1 MKLRFKRLSI
11 AGACALV
18 SLAVAGCRQDM
29 HNQPKMIPQ
38 RHSTLFSDGR
48 SARQQVPGTVSR
60 EQPLAPASYLT
71 TGLINGAEGNAMP
84 FPVTQTVMERGQE
97 RYNIYC
103 TPCHSRVGNGK
114 GAIVGRGYYTAGNFQ
129 SARLRQ
135 APLGHFFWVITHGY
149 GAMPN
154 YAVEIQPEDRW
165 AIAAY
170 VRALQL
176 SQSAERSDLPAGV
189 SVAHM
194 HDLLQNKGL
203 PKGFLGE
210 WDSSVDAD
218 ESASAPVSVA
228 TPAST
233 PAQLPSPAAAPSAA
247 KSTPA
252 SAKVSDTAS
261 KAAPQPEKIATVAGK
276 ASAVTPDTKTPA
288 APAKTAEKGNATHG
302 HELYMSNCSMCHQ
315 PTRTGLPPV
324 FPSLLGIVE
333 KDGEGKVRKVAK
345 EGIAD
350 AKPPM
355 PPHPNLSD
363 DDLNDLIAFL
373 RTK

>member
-1 MKLRFKRLSI
+1 MKVRFWRLS
-11 AGACALV
+11 ATGACALV
-18 SLAVAGCRQDM
+18 SIALAGCRQDM

-38 RHSTLFSDGR
+38 RHTTFFSDGR
-48 SARQQVPGTVSR
+48 SARQQVAGTVSR
-60 EQPLAPASYLT
+60 SQQIEASYLT
-71 TGLINGAEGNAMP
+71 TGLMNGAEGDAMP
-84 FPVTQTVMERGQE
+84 FPVKQAVMERGQE
-97 RYNIYC
+97 RFNVYC

-114 GAIVGRGYYTAGNFQ
+114 GAIVGRGYYAAGNFQ

-154 YAVEIQPEDRW
+154 YSVEIQPEDRW

-170 VRALQL
+170 IRALQL
-176 SQSAERSDLPAGV
+176 SQSASRSDVPAGA

-194 HDLLQNKGL
+194 HDLLQQASL
-203 PKGFLGE
+203 PKNFLDS

-218 ESASAPVSVA
+218 EEPAAAAAPS
-228 TPAST
+228 
-233 PAQLPSPAAAPSAA
+233 LPSPAASATTSA
-247 KSTPA
+247 SSNNAAGPGTNPA
-252 SAKVSDTAS
+252 ANKASGKPEEVAAVSGKPAT
-261 KAAPQPEKIATVAGK
+261 EKPAEVKEAATV
-276 ASAVTPDTKTPA
+276 
-288 APAKTAEKGNATHG
+288 PAKTVAKGDAAHG
-302 HELYMSNCSMCHQ
+302 HLLYTNNCSACHQ
-315 PTRTGLPPV
+315 ASRAGLPPI
-324 FPSLLGIVE
+324 FPSLLGIVD

-345 EGIAD
+345 DGIAD

-363 DDLNDLIAFL
+363 DDLSDLIAYL

>member
-1 MKLRFKRLSI
+1 MKVRFRRLPV

-18 SLAVAGCRQDM
+18 SIVIAGCRQDM

-38 RHSTLFSDGR
+38 RHTTLFQDGR
-48 SARQQVPGTVSR
+48 SARQQVAGTVARSQSV
-60 EQPLAPASYLT
+60 EASYMT
-71 TGLINGAEGNAMP
+71 TGLINGVEGEAMP

-97 RYNIYC
+97 RFNVYC

-114 GAIVGRGYYTAGNFQ
+114 GAIVGRGYYAAGNFQ

-154 YAVEIQPEDRW
+154 YSVEIRAEDRW

-170 VRALQL
+170 IRALQL
-176 SQSAERSDLPAGV
+176 SQSATRNDVPVGA

-194 HDLLQNKGL
+194 RDLLQQASL
-203 PKGFLGE
+203 PKNFLDS
-210 WDSSVDAD
+210 WDTSVDAD
-218 ESASAPVSVA
+218 EDTTAAA
-228 TPAST
+228 TV
-233 PAQLPSPAAAPSAA
+233 PSPAAPATAA
-247 KSTPA
+247 AIASNHKTAEPGTKKALTKPEEIASVGGKTDSEKPA
-252 SAKVSDTAS
+252 ETA
-261 KAAPQPEKIATVAGK
+261 AI
-276 ASAVTPDTKTPA
+276 
-288 APAKTAEKGNATHG
+288 PAKTAAKGDAAHG
-302 HELYMSNCSMCHQ
+302 HVLYTNNCSACHQ
-315 PTRTGLPPV
+315 PTRAGLPPI

-333 KDGEGKVRKVAK
+333 KDGENKVRKVAK

-350 AKPPM
+350 SKPPM

-363 DDLNDLIAFL
+363 DDLNDLIAYL

>member
-1 MKLRFKRLSI
+1 MKVRFWRLS
-11 AGACALV
+11 ATGACALV
-18 SLAVAGCRQDM
+18 SFALAGCRQDM

-38 RHSTLFSDGR
+38 RHTTFFSDGR
-48 SARQQVPGTVSR
+48 SARQQVAGTVSR
-60 EQPLAPASYLT
+60 SQQIEASYLT
-71 TGLINGAEGNAMP
+71 TGLIGGAEGDAMP
-84 FPVTQTVMERGQE
+84 FPVTQAVMERGQE
-97 RYNIYC
+97 RFNVYC

-154 YAVEIQPEDRW
+154 YSVEIQPEDRW
-165 AIAAY
+165 AIVAY
-170 VRALQL
+170 IRALQL
-176 SQSAERSDLPAGV
+176 SQSASRSDVPAGT
-189 SVAHM
+189 SVTHM
-194 HDLLQNKGL
+194 RDLLQQTSL
-203 PKGFLGE
+203 PKNFLDS

-218 ESASAPVSVA
+218 EEPGAAAAAPSV
-228 TPAST
+228 
-233 PAQLPSPAAAPSAA
+233 PSPAAQPAA
-247 KSTPA
+247 TAGAAANTKATEPGTNKA
-252 SAKVSDTAS
+252 LAK
-261 KAAPQPEKIATVAGK
+261 PEEIATVSGK
-276 ASAVTPDTKTPA
+276 KTAEEPAETKEPA
-288 APAKTAEKGNATHG
+288 APAKTVAKGDAEHG
-302 HELYMSNCSMCHQ
+302 HVLYTNNCSACHQ
-315 PTRTGLPPV
+315 ASRSGLPPV

-345 EGIAD
+345 DGIAD

-363 DDLNDLIAFL
+363 NDLNDLIAFL

>member
-1 MKLRFKRLSI
+1 MKVRFWRLSI
-11 AGACALV
+11 TGACALV

-38 RHSTLFSDGR
+38 RHSALFSDGR
-48 SARQQVPGTVSR
+48 SARQQVAGTVSR
-60 EQPLAPASYLT
+60 EQSAATSYLT
-71 TGLINGAEGNAMP
+71 TGLIDGAEGNAMP
-84 FPVTQTVMERGQE
+84 FPVTQAVMQRGQE

-154 YAVEIQPEDRW
+154 YSVEIAPEDRW

-170 VRALQL
+170 IRALQL
-176 SQSAERSDLPAGV
+176 SQSAQKSDLPAGAN
-189 SVAHM
+189 VAHM
-194 HDLLQNKGL
+194 RDLLASNSL
-203 PKGFLGE
+203 PKNFLAE

-218 ESASAPVSVA
+218 ESSAAPAPMTA
-228 TPAST
+228 TPA
-233 PAQLPSPAAAPSAA
+233 AAAPAISA
-247 KSTPA
+247 PA
-252 SAKVSDTAS
+252 SDAPNAAPLKTGAAS
-261 KAAPQPEKIATVAGK
+261 TKAAPEPEKIATVGSK
-276 ASAVTPDTKTPA
+276 ASAAAADTKTPA
-288 APAKTAEKGNATHG
+288 PSAKTQQKGDAAHG
-302 HELYMSNCSMCHQ
+302 HELYTANCAMCHQ
-315 PTRTGLPPV
+315 PARTGLPPV

-350 AKPPM
+350 SKPPM